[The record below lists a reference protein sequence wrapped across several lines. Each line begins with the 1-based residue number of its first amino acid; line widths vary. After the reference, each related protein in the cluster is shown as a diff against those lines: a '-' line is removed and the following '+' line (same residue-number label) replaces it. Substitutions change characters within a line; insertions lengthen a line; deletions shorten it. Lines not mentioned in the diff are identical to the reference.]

1 MSKCR
6 GLRNLVPIVLDGPIP
21 KTASQGLVG
30 SGCEALDDSERLH
43 FIESISVSITGQSG
57 RRSKT
62 KLTRALQGEGRD
74 MGPTRELGL
83 RRKIRWRR
91 LEISRGGA
99 EDKGCR
105 WSIRSVVAPG
115 CEDLISDCLSDSDAF
130 GLVWSVGDQRQRL
143 FKLGI
148 QRCLE
153 GRVQRFK
160 NFVRGGRGGRVL
172 RSGAGNT
179 SEA

>member
-30 SGCEALDDSERLH
+30 SGCGALDYSERLH
-43 FIESISVSITGQSG
+43 FMESISVSITGQSG

-62 KLTRALQGEGRD
+62 KLARALQGEGRD

-91 LEISRGGA
+91 LEIPSCGA
-99 EDKGCR
+99 EEKGRR

-115 CEDLISDCLSDSDAF
+115 CEDLISDRLSDSDAC
-130 GLVWSVGDQRQRL
+130 GLVGPVGNQRQRL

-148 QRCLE
+148 NRCLE
-153 GRVQRFK
+153 GGVHRCK
-160 NFVRGGRGGRVL
+160 HLVRGGRGGRVL
-172 RSGAGNT
+172 RSGP
-179 SEA
+179 